1 MTIAPELLRR
11 IVEGALL
18 AAGQPLTEDR
28 LLSLIEEG
36 ERPEKADLQAVLQE
50 IADSC
55 AERGFELRQVASGWR
70 FQVPE
75 DLAPW
80 VNRLWEEKAQKY
92 SRATLETLAI
102 IAYRQPITRGDIEE
116 IRGVAVSSH
125 IVKTLSERGWIKVV
139 GQRDVPGKP
148 SLYATTKEFLDY
160 FNLRTLDDLPTLAE
174 IRDIESLNQALDLG
188 QLAEGAA
195 APDDGETAAD
205 SVEESV
211 EENTEE
217 GTEEIEAESAEDRAE
232 VDGSARDEDGDT
244 EDQLLEPELTDREPE
259 DEPESAVDADSEP
272 GAESDSLPYAGEDSD
287 TESDEWD
294 AEEVAA
300 ATGESPEDEFEHAA
314 PVVEAGDDAL
324 EQSSVEE
331 DLPVADEADAEV
343 EEASAEDDE
352 APEDPEEAT
361 GNDSAE
367 PGIFSALPASSLF
380 GDAPV
385 VDGTDSREPESA
397 TDDESA
403 AEDASETKQT
413 ETLT

>member
-18 AAGQPLTEDR
+18 AAGQPLTEDK
-28 LLSLIEEG
+28 LLGLIEEG
-36 ERPEKADLQAVLQE
+36 ERPEKADVQAVLQE

-55 AERGFELRQVASGWR
+55 AGRGFELRQVASGWR

-188 QLAEGAA
+188 QLGEATAENAA
-195 APDDGETAAD
+195 AQNDDESAA
-205 SVEESV
+205 ESV
-211 EENTEE
+211 AANPEDANR
-217 GTEEIEAESAEDRAE
+217 EAGSESAEDGDA
-232 VDGSARDEDGDT
+232 DE
-244 EDQLLEPELTDREPE
+244 QLLEPEAMDETPEGAAESTNETDFV
-259 DEPESAVDADSEP
+259 ADADSQ
-272 GAESDSLPYAGEDSD
+272 AFADEDGV
-287 TESDEWD
+287 TESGDRESGASESGDEVEG
-294 AEEVAA
+294 AMEA
-300 ATGESPEDEFEHAA
+300 SPEDDFECAERG
-314 PVVEAGDDAL
+314 VEAGAEAL
-324 EQSSVEE
+324 EQSAHEDELPASEHAVAAAEE
-331 DLPVADEADAEV
+331 V
-343 EEASAEDDE
+343 SADDE
-352 APEDPEEAT
+352 ALADRENTAT
-361 GNDSAE
+361 NDSLE
-367 PGIFSALPASSLF
+367 PGIYSALPASSLF
-380 GDAPV
+380 GDIPAADGRREQEGAP
-385 VDGTDSREPESA
+385 
-397 TDDESA
+397 DDESA
-403 AEDASETKQT
+403 DEDALNETKQM